1 MSKKDQYRWDKK
13 WSNMAEEY
21 FDPNPLLLRYQ
32 KLMEGGDALDLAC
45 GRGQNA
51 IWLAERGYRV
61 LGVDVSR
68 VGLDLGRAEAIK
80 RGVSDHVHFELV
92 DLDEWQLPFEA
103 YDLVCV
109 FRFLDR
115 RLFPAIRST
124 LREGGLL
131 FYGTRHVGLLQKQPE
146 SSRRYLLDLGELK
159 AEFSNW
165 QLLHYSEGG
174 ISAEL
179 VARK

>member
-1 MSKKDQYRWDKK
+1 MSQEDQRRWDEK
-13 WSNMAEEY
+13 WTALAEES
-21 FDPNPLLLRYQ
+21 FDPNPLLIQHQHLL
-32 KLMEGGDALDLAC
+32 KGEDALDLAC

-61 LGVDVSR
+61 LGVDISQ
-68 VGLDLGRAEAIK
+68 VGLDLGRAEAIR
-80 RGVSDHVHFELV
+80 RGVSDLVHFELV
-92 DLDEWQLPFEA
+92 DLDEWQLPQRA

-115 RLFPAIRST
+115 RLFPAIRSA
-124 LREGGLL
+124 LRKEGLL
-131 FYGTRHVGLLQKQPE
+131 FYGTRHVGLLQKQPV
-146 SSRRYLLDLGELK
+146 SRRQYLLESGELE
-159 AEFSNW
+159 AVFSDW
-165 QLLHYSEGG
+165 QIVSYSEDE